1 MSFFRKYSESYEGGR
16 CAYGY
21 EFVESY
27 TDRNGVYHKSYCRR
41 IKRTWHDP
49 EDGESKLR
57 KKSEDD
63 SMRRAQKIIEK
74 SDKNPEPSGFFPE
87 EVVWRSDIITGL

>member
-1 MSFFRKYSESYEGGR
+1 MSLIKKYSETYENGR
-16 CAYGY
+16 CPYGY

-27 TDRNGVYHKSYCRR
+27 TDRNGIYHKSYCRR
-41 IKRTWHDP
+41 IKKTWGDP
-49 EDGESKLR
+49 EERESRLR

-74 SDKNPEPSGFFPE
+74 SDKNPEPAGNFSE
-87 EVVWRSDIITGL
+87 RGL

>member
-16 CAYGY
+16 CAMGY
-21 EFVESY
+21 EYVESY

-41 IKRTWHDP
+41 IERTWGDP
-49 EDGESKLR
+49 EERESKLR

-63 SMRRAQKIIEK
+63 SRKRAMKIIDQNDSNRDPIEIN
-74 SDKNPEPSGFFPE
+74 SE
-87 EVVWRSDIITGL
+87 TGTEI

>member
-1 MSFFRKYSESYEGGR
+1 MSLFKKYSETYEGGR

-41 IKRTWHDP
+41 IKRTWGDP
-49 EDGESKLR
+49 EERESKLR

-63 SMRRAQKIIEK
+63 SMKNAMKVIEK
-74 SDKNPEPSGFFPE
+74 SDKNPEPPGDFSE
-87 EVVWRSDIITGL
+87 RGL

>member
-1 MSFFRKYSESYEGGR
+1 MGLFKQYSESYEGGR
-16 CAYGY
+16 CAMGY

-41 IKRTWHDP
+41 IKKTWGDP
-49 EDGESKLR
+49 EEKISKQR

-63 SMRRAQKIIEK
+63 SLKRAKQVIAE
-74 SDKNPEPSGFFPE
+74 SDADPESVFFSE
-87 EVVWRSDIITGL
+87 REV

>member
-1 MSFFRKYSESYEGGR
+1 MSLIKKYSETYENGR
-16 CAYGY
+16 CPYGY

-27 TDRNGVYHKSYCRR
+27 TDRNGIYHKSYCRR
-41 IKRTWHDP
+41 IKKTWGDP
-49 EDGESKLR
+49 EERESRLR

-74 SDKNPEPSGFFPE
+74 SDNNPEPAGNFSE
-87 EVVWRSDIITGL
+87 RGL

>member
-16 CAYGY
+16 CAMGY

-41 IKRTWHDP
+41 IKRTWGDP
-49 EDGESKLR
+49 EERESKLR

-63 SMRRAQKIIEK
+63 SRKRAMKIIDQNDSNRDPIEIN
-74 SDKNPEPSGFFPE
+74 SE
-87 EVVWRSDIITGL
+87 TGTEI